1 MVRWLMAEPCSFSYE
16 VDKQSTQEA
25 SFLCYKELRPDRS
38 QQLGSA
44 PRSSNGVQVLEETTT
59 DSYEK
64 TYRSI
69 CLIQTCEVANGGT
82 NRIVFRK
89 A

>member
-1 MVRWLMAEPCSFSYE
+1 MCV
-16 VDKQSTQEA
+16 EA
-25 SFLCYKELRPDRS
+25 SFLCYKELRPEQTPART
-38 QQLGSA
+38 L
-44 PRSSNGVQVLEETTT
+44 NGVARVLEETT

-69 CLIQTCEVANGGT
+69 CLIQTCEVANGGV